1 MKREELVQIPAG
13 TELLRR
19 VRHMQADDVA
29 EISDDE
35 LATAA
40 RWLHAASYSALEGA
54 RRLEAIHRQRT
65 TTTEQDPER

>member
-1 MKREELVQIPAG
+1 VQIPAG

-19 VRHMQADDVA
+19 VRHLHADDVT

-54 RRLEAIHRQRT
+54 RRLEAIHLQRT
-65 TTTEQDPER
+65 TTTEQEPER